1 MSTHSDLPELRQ
13 GIARFA
19 FSMLGGLLLAL
30 QFVLSPVAFA
40 ASTEHMTTPTFT
52 QQGVLDLAGVSVVR
66 LVVEYTQIPTHTTV
80 QCTGLGT
87 LVGSWFPLTTTD
99 KNNWVLTDG
108 TLVNQRGQTCLPKI
122 AGRLTR
128 ITIYANTTYTN
139 TPATPVTLG
148 QLHCSQDQAQKTS
161 CSDTIQE
168 TLSLPLSG
176 AVVFSFRT
184 DSSHLQP
191 FLTVAGQQGAGLLVG
206 IELATSGSTPPP
218 WPTAPVLP
226 GTRSQPQDYLMP
238 RSVPQTSNN
247 LPGNSKPT
255 STPTSNALQLS
266 PPSEPGMP
274 IVNSDGNLV
283 GMNPTLGT
291 VLNGQTIQS
300 LLNQQAEFQPAVQ
313 ALHKNDLNSLWV
325 QGIGQFEAGNNYA
338 AAENTFKQL
347 EGVNPQFQA
356 PLAFEQQAAEHLN
369 NSQNGPQGNPAGG
382 NSVNSSDSTT
392 FLGIPRSTFFIIGI
406 VAGLLLLIVLLI
418 VVSMWA
424 RRRHELARFEV
435 ERAEAQRNAE
445 REVQQIQQSKATAKL
460 QYHVTEL
467 PCPNCGTLVQTT
479 EAFCPHC
486 RFLLSASA
494 SGLHLQATPPSSV
507 VPQLQANDMQPLN
520 PPASVISDLP
530 TMEFSPANGYAVES
544 ETTLPYSV
552 QELQRPNLS
561 VEVGYLTDP
570 GIKRKHRPNE
580 DSLFAMQGARTHN
593 ALPQEYGLFVVA
605 DGMGGHANGQDASR
619 LAIQTIIN
627 YMLPRISTNNQ
638 MDDAAFLNLLRDG
651 VQCANQ
657 AVHERNMEERADMGT
672 TMTAALF
679 AGATAYVANVGD
691 SRTYLYHVPEGL
703 TKITQDH
710 SVVASLVEAGIIKPD
725 DIYTHPK
732 RNQIYRS
739 LGEKPAVDVDSFTVP
754 LQAGDKLLLCS
765 DGLWDMV
772 RDPEIQ
778 RLMSAPAQDPAKT
791 GKDLIQAALDGG
803 GEDNVSVI
811 VVAFSEAK
819 VPASS
824 QVGRTGVQLL
834 YKPETVTVPDLPQM

>member
-1 MSTHSDLPELRQ
+1 MSTHSDLPAWRR

-19 FSMLGGLLLAL
+19 FSILGGLLLAL
-30 QFVLSPVAFA
+30 QLVLSPVAFA
-40 ASTEHMTTPTFT
+40 ASAERMATPALT

-66 LVVEYTQIPTHTTV
+66 LVVEYTQTPTRATV

-87 LVGSWFPLTTTD
+87 LVGSWSPLNSTD
-99 KNNWVLTDG
+99 KNNWVLTDD

-122 AGRLTR
+122 PGHLTR
-128 ITIYANTTYTN
+128 ITIYANTLYTN

-148 QLHCSQDQAQKTS
+148 QLQCSQNQAQQTS
-161 CSDTIQE
+161 CRDTLPE
-168 TLSLPLSG
+168 TLSVPRSG
-176 AVVFSFRT
+176 AVAFSFRT
-184 DSSHLQP
+184 ESSHLQP
-191 FLTVAGQQGAGLLVG
+191 FLTVAGQQGVGLLVG
-206 IELATSGSTPPP
+206 IELATAGSTPPP
-218 WPTAPVLP
+218 WPAAPETSGILI
-226 GTRSQPQDYLMP
+226 QPQQYLVP
-238 RSVPQTSNN
+238 RAVPQTSNTK
-247 LPGNSKPT
+247 PGSSNPT

-266 PPSEPGMP
+266 PPNEPGMP
-274 IVNSDGNLV
+274 IVNSDGNMV
-283 GMNPTLGT
+283 GMNLTGGNQLD
-291 VLNGQTIQS
+291 GQTLLA
-300 LLNQQAEFQPAVQ
+300 LLNQQPEFQPAVQ
-313 ALHKNDLNSLWV
+313 SLHKNSLNSQWV
-325 QGIGQFEAGNNYA
+325 QGISQYEAGNNYTA
-338 AAENTFKQL
+338 AQNTFKQL
-347 EGVNPQFQA
+347 EGVNPLFQA
-356 PLAFEQQAAEHLN
+356 PLAFEQKAAHL
-369 NSQNGPQGNPAGG
+369 SSTQGGQQGSPAGG
-382 NSVNSSDSTT
+382 NPVTSSDNTT
-392 FLGIPRSTFFIIGI
+392 FFGIARSTFFIIGI
-406 VAGLLLLIVLLI
+406 GAGILLLMVILII
-418 VVSMWA
+418 VSMWA
-424 RRRHELARFEV
+424 RRRHELARFEA

-460 QYHVTEL
+460 QYPVTEL

-494 SGLHLQATPPSSV
+494 SGLHLQATPPPSV
-507 VPQLQANDMQPLN
+507 APQPQANNVQPSK
-520 PPASVISDLP
+520 PPASAISDLP
-530 TMEFSPANGYAVES
+530 TMEFSPANGYGSVES
-544 ETTLPYSV
+544 ETTLQYNI
-552 QELQRPNLS
+552 QELQSPNLS
-561 VEVGYLTDP
+561 LVVGYLTDP

-593 ALPQEYGLFVVA
+593 SLPQEFGLFVVA

-627 YMLPRISTNNQ
+627 YMLPRISTNDQ
-638 MDDAAFLNLLRDG
+638 VDDVAFLNLLRDG
-651 VQCANQ
+651 VQNANQ
-657 AVHERNMEERADMGT
+657 AVHQRNMEERADMGT
-672 TMTAALF
+672 TMTAALVV
-679 AGATAYVANVGD
+679 GAIAYVANVGD
-691 SRTYLYHVPEGL
+691 SRTYLYHEPEGL

-739 LGEKPAVDVDSFTVP
+739 LGEKSAVDVDSFRVS

-772 RDPEIQ
+772 RDPDIQ
-778 RLMSAPAQDPAKT
+778 RLMSAPVLDPSKT
-791 GKDLIQAALDGG
+791 GKKLIQAALDGG

-824 QVGRTGVQLL
+824 KAGLTGVQLL